1 MNPPDCSKCMHQGLH
16 LKLYTRLPSFEPPH
30 DCCLAA
36 PRLFHQLQ
44 HLLRLFR
51 CHRQQ
56 QAAAGLRV
64 NHEVLLP
71 LRHGWVKHQVL
82 TVALQVA
89 RDSTWEGALLRT
101 SRGMLQQRDLQ
112 QGMPYTASVSV
123 STAMPCHRQQL
134 LPAVLVQ

>member
-1 MNPPDCSKCMHQGLH
+1 MHQGLH
-16 LKLYTRLPSFEPPH
+16 LKLHTRLPSFEPPN

-36 PRLFHQLQ
+36 PGLLHQLQ
-44 HLLRLFR
+44 HLVRLIR

-56 QAAAGLRV
+56 QAATGLRIY
-64 NHEVLLP
+64 HEVLLP
-71 LRHGWVKHQVL
+71 LRHGRVKHQVL

-89 RDSTWEGALLRT
+89 RDGTWEGALLRT

-123 STAMPCHRQQL
+123 DTAMPRAAA
-134 LPAVLVQ
+134 PACCACL